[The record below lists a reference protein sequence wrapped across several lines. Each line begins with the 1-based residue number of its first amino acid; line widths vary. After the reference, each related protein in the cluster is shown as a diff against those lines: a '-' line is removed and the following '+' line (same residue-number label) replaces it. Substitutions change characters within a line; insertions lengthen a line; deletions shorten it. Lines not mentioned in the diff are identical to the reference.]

1 MKGVQMMYDIT
12 KFRRSS
18 NMFEGVVPDG
28 QSGFPPTSP
37 STPALSVYTIDDE
50 FNLPVSVAF
59 IVLVIYIIFGAIV
72 FCFEEGWGFFESFYF
87 VFISMSTIGF
97 GDFVPK
103 VRRRPLSMYNS
114 LRWSF
119 AFADHLSPSSPTY
132 DLSAKDNNEKKSVNP
147 CVGSLTPRS
156 N

>member
-12 KFRRSS
+12 KFRRPS
-18 NMFEGVVPDG
+18 NMFESVVPDG

-103 VRRRPLSMYNS
+103 VRRRPLFMYNS
-114 LRWSF
+114 LRWFF
-119 AFADHLSPSSPTY
+119 AFAAYPSLSSHTY
-132 DLSAKDNNEKKSVNP
+132 DLSFTTDNGEKSVNP

-156 N
+156 T